1 MSHHHAA
8 PSRDKPVATSDL
20 EAGRE
25 LRLGDYSEDPT
36 LSLSE
41 ARIIL
46 NRTFE
51 IRRSRS
57 KNPEDALKK
66 TETLAKTEN
75 YLELFAVFKEMSDA
89 QNVEIT
95 LNTYADR
102 LGRFERSQMASL
114 VPTCADEAKAII
126 PSIEKKVEDNI
137 ITEEELDQLCH
148 ELVRYKKQAQL

>member
-1 MSHHHAA
+1 MSHAA
-8 PSRDKPVATSDL
+8 PGRDKPVALADL

-25 LRLGDYSEDPT
+25 LMLGDYSEDPT

-57 KNPEDALKK
+57 KNPEEALKK

-137 ITEEELDQLCH
+137 ITEEELDQLCQ

>member
-1 MSHHHAA
+1 MSHAA
-8 PSRDKPVATSDL
+8 PSRDKPVASADL

-25 LRLGDYSEDPT
+25 LKLGDYSEDPT

>member
-1 MSHHHAA
+1 MAHAA
-8 PSRDKPVATSDL
+8 PSRDKPVASADL

-25 LRLGDYSEDPT
+25 LKLGDYSQDPT